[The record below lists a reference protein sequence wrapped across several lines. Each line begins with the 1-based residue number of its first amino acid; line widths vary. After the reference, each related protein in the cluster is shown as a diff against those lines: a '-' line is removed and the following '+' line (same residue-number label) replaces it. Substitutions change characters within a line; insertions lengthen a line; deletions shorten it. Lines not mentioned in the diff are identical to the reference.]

1 MGTKLLSL
9 SLALCLLCGTAL
21 AEDVSAPV
29 PEAPV
34 PPAAVEAVPAVPEA
48 AVVQP
53 APEPAAQP
61 PQETWQTA
69 PAQDAPDTRAAAE
82 TPAGNISESASESAP
97 APVSAAPESAAAD
110 TASADSAVPESPAN
124 TAVSAEEPAQDSA
137 GAPAPGSGA
146 SSDEVTEESAAQP
159 DSGEADGAGPAD
171 GPASG
176 DAPADSAASADG
188 NAEGTEMPSTPAV
201 PETPAAPQS
210 AAPAA
215 EPAPVSAKALTLSG
229 AEEKNGSC
237 RYSWVA
243 TASLRFDWPKADADS
258 YGFALY
264 QNNQP
269 IWTKVTKGTSVTVPC
284 AELPAGSWVAGVA
297 AYRNGAAVATWKLDF
312 TLYVPGASSAS
323 GNASSSLKLSVTVL
337 GAQNAQITYTAGGL
351 VSFTW
356 TDVGAELYSLTVNE
370 GSQTR
375 ALLYTE
381 GTSAEVSFDDMEPAA
396 YTAVVCASLPDGQV
410 IAGTTAFLVAEARQ
424 GPKDGQDGA
433 DGKSQAANQSKRKV
447 KNLKNAKKSTEPT
460 GFSVTPGKALT
471 STHSAGTKDMQLY
484 GTVELRVD
492 RWQSDRLSMGGE
504 ELDVTCGG
512 AYFGATLR
520 QGVLTLKSESDGWAI
535 TQAALKTLNRSGV
548 TDIVVTDG
556 GSSLTLPTGTEM
568 TGTVYA
574 GLRAQGC
581 ASSDFVF
588 GVTDGAWTVQ
598 VDGRTYSLEDG
609 VLAEMEQ

>member
-34 PPAAVEAVPAVPEA
+34 PPAAVEAAPEA

-61 PQETWQTA
+61 PQETRQA
-69 PAQDAPDTRAAAE
+69 VPAQDASDARAAAE

-97 APVSAAPESAAAD
+97 APVIAAPESAAAD
-110 TASADSAVPESPAN
+110 MASADNESPAN

-137 GAPAPGSGA
+137 GAPASGSGA

-159 DSGEADGAGPAD
+159 GSGEADGADPAD
-171 GPASG
+171 SPASGAPSG
-176 DAPADSAASADG
+176 DAPA
-188 NAEGTEMPSTPAV
+188 EGTDVPSTPAV

-237 RYSWVA
+237 RYPWVA

-269 IWTKVTKGTSVTVPC
+269 VWTKVTKGTSVTVPC

-312 TLYVPGASSAS
+312 TLYVPGASAAS
-323 GNASSSLKLSVTVL
+323 GNGSSSLKLSVTVL

-424 GPKDGQDGA
+424 GQKDGQDGA
-433 DGKSQAANQSKRKV
+433 DGKSQAVNQSKRKV
-447 KNLKNAKKSTEPT
+447 KNLKNAKKSNEPT

>member
-34 PPAAVEAVPAVPEA
+34 PPAAMEAVPAAPETA
-48 AVVQP
+48 AVQST
-53 APEPAAQP
+53 PEPAAQP
-61 PQETWQTA
+61 PQETRQA
-69 PAQDAPDTRAAAE
+69 VPAQDASDARAATE
-82 TPAGNISESASESAP
+82 TPAGNSSENAP

-110 TASADSAVPESPAN
+110 MASADSAVPESPAN

-137 GAPAPGSGA
+137 GAPASGSGA

-159 DSGEADGAGPAD
+159 SSGEADGADPAD

-176 DAPADSAASADG
+176 APSGDAPA
-188 NAEGTEMPSTPAV
+188 EGTDVPPTPAV

-229 AEEKNGSC
+229 AEEKNGTC
-237 RYSWVA
+237 RYPWVA
-243 TASLRFDWPKADADS
+243 SASLRFDWPKADADS

-269 IWTKVTKGTSVTVPC
+269 VWTKVTKGTSVTVPC

-312 TLYVPGASSAS
+312 TLYVPGASAAS
-323 GNASSSLKLSVTVL
+323 ENGSSSLKLSVTVL

-356 TDVGAELYSLTVNE
+356 TDVGAKLYSLTVNE
-370 GSQTR
+370 GSQTC

-424 GPKDGQDGA
+424 GQKDGQDGA
-433 DGKSQAANQSKRKV
+433 DGKSEAANQSKRKV

-520 QGVLTLKSESDGWAI
+520 QGVLTLKSESDDWAI